1 MGETLLEDSAMAVSD
16 RPSDRSVE
24 SFSEQA
30 TIDTNARQHLLASDV
45 SLSELRLR
53 AIRMGVGPSVGPDRK
68 RGRTLA
74 RNERGTAIPLH
85 IGRSR
90 ANPFKLSGGSLHRLT
105 PLSRVGC
112 DWGGACAV
120 RHRAGRPVG
129 G

>member
-30 TIDTNARQHLLASDV
+30 TIDTNARQHLLASYV

-53 AIRMGVGPSVGPDRK
+53 AIRMRAGPSVGPDRK

-74 RNERGTAIPLH
+74 RNERGAAIPLH
-85 IGRSR
+85 IGNPLPTRSSSQ
-90 ANPFKLSGGSLHRLT
+90 A
-105 PLSRVGC
+105 
-112 DWGGACAV
+112 AV
-120 RHRAGRPVG
+120 STD
-129 G
+129 